1 MTLYSA
7 PSNEHPLVRAVR
19 KAFEVAANIGPAWMV
34 LGASIALALVGV
46 HAIDV
51 GAAPKPTAALS
62 PMAFRQLIYI
72 GLGLVA
78 CVIVTLPRYRL
89 LGAISWG
96 LFAIALAMLVFLLL
110 PFVPAWLVRP
120 RNGARGWIDLGPF
133 DLQPS
138 ELAKIAWVLT
148 IAWYLRFRKNHRT
161 FRGLLPPA
169 IITGIPVALITLEPD
184 LGNAALFIPALFA
197 ILVAAGAKLKHLAL
211 IVTLAAMAAPAAY
224 PLLLPHQKAR
234 IVGLILQAKG
244 DASADQ
250 DINMQSVTAQRL
262 VGAGQE
268 LGVSASRARTLVH
281 FNALPEREND
291 MVFAV
296 VANRFGLLGGLAI
309 VGLYGAWIVG
319 AIWTAALCRE
329 PFGRL
334 VPVGLAAFVS
344 TQAIINIG
352 MNLGLLP
359 IIGITL
365 PFVSHG
371 GSSEITMWVMTGLIL
386 NIAARRP
393 HAMLRHSFEYDD
405 DE

>member
-1 MTLYSA
+1 VPFFSGAAADRPVQTALR
-7 PSNEHPLVRAVR
+7 RAVQIT
-19 KAFEVAANIGPAWMV
+19 VNIGPAWLTLLAS
-34 LGASIALALVGV
+34 LGLALVGV
-46 HAIDV
+46 HAIDL
-51 GAAPKPTAALS
+51 GAAPKPTHALA
-62 PMAFRQLIYI
+62 PMALKQLIYVGM
-72 GLGLVA
+72 GLLA
-78 CVIVTLPRYRL
+78 CLAMTVPRYRL
-89 LGAISWG
+89 LGALSWG
-96 LFAIALAMLVFLLL
+96 LYAIIIAMLVFLLL
-110 PFVPAWLVRP
+110 PFVPTWLVRP
-120 RNGARGWIDLGPF
+120 RNGARGWIDLGQF

-161 FRGLLPPA
+161 LRGLLPPA
-169 IITGIPVALITLEPD
+169 IITGVPVALITLEPD
-184 LGNAALFIPALFA
+184 LGNAVLFIPALFA

-211 IVTLAAMAAPAAY
+211 IVTIAAMAAPAAY

-234 IVGLILQAKG
+234 IVGMILQARG

-262 VGAGQE
+262 VGAGE
-268 LGVSASRARTLVH
+268 EAGVGASRTRTLVH

-296 VANRFGLLGGLAI
+296 VANRFGFLGGLAMI
-309 VGLYGAWIVG
+309 GMYAAWIVG

-334 VPVGLAAFVS
+334 VPVGLAAFVG
-344 TQAIINIG
+344 TQTFINIG

-365 PFVSHG
+365 PFVSQG

-386 NIAARRP
+386 SIGARRP

-405 DE
+405 EK

>member
-1 MTLYSA
+1 MPFFRGHAAEKPIATVLR
-7 PSNEHPLVRAVR
+7 RAGQIAV
-19 KAFEVAANIGPAWMV
+19 NIGPAWLTLLAS
-34 LGASIALALVGV
+34 LGLALIGV
-46 HAIDV
+46 HAIDL
-51 GAAPKPTAALS
+51 GASPKPMPALA
-62 PMAFRQLIYI
+62 PMAFRQLIYVGM
-72 GLGLVA
+72 GLMA
-78 CVIVTLPRYRL
+78 CLAMTLPRYRL
-89 LGAISWG
+89 LGALSWG
-96 LFAIALAMLVFLLL
+96 VYAIIIALLLFLLL
-110 PFVPAWLVRP
+110 PFVPPWLVRP
-120 RNGARGWIDLGPF
+120 RNGARGWIDLGQF

-148 IAWYLRFRKNHRT
+148 IAWYLRFRRNHRT
-161 FRGLLPPA
+161 LRGLLPPA
-169 IITGIPVALITLEPD
+169 IITGVPVALITLEPD
-184 LGNAALFIPALFA
+184 LGNAVLFIPALFA
-197 ILVAAGAKLKHLAL
+197 ILVAAGAKLRHLAL
-211 IVTLAAMAAPAAY
+211 IVTIAAMAAPAAY

-234 IVGLILQAKG
+234 IIGMILQAKG

-262 VGAGQE
+262 VGAGE
-268 LGVSASRARTLVH
+268 EAGVGASRTRTLVH

-296 VANRFGLLGGLAI
+296 VANRFGFLGGLAVI
-309 VGLYGAWIVG
+309 GLYGAWVVG

-344 TQAIINIG
+344 VQAFINIG

-365 PFVSHG
+365 PFVSQG

-386 NIAARRP
+386 SIGARRP